1 MAYRFEIHKDKTG
14 QFRVRFKYSGEVI
27 FSTEAYT
34 TKASAQKAIKSI
46 KEKGPAAPIE
56 DLTIAPPA
64 KAAAGKPV
72 AKKRPAKN
80 ASSNSTVATATA
92 KPVAAAKAAAKAV
105 RSAIKTAVKT
115 TAKSKT

>member
-1 MAYRFEIHKDKTG
+1 MAYKFEIHKDKSG

-46 KEKGPAAPIE
+46 KEKGPAAPID
-56 DLTIAPPA
+56 DLTLATAAKASAKTTAA
-64 KAAAGKPV
+64 KAA
-72 AKKRPAKN
+72 
-80 ASSNSTVATATA
+80 A

-105 RSAIKTAVKT
+105 GAAVTKAAKTST
-115 TAKSKT
+115 NINTR

>member
-1 MAYRFEIHKDKTG
+1 MAYRFEIHKDKSG
-14 QFRVRFKYSGEVI
+14 QFRVRFKYSGEII

-56 DLTIAPPA
+56 DLTVPA
-64 KAAAGKPV
+64 KAPAKAPAKKPAKASAETAV
-72 AKKRPAKN
+72 AKA
-80 ASSNSTVATATA
+80 AA

-105 RSAIKTAVKT
+105 GAAVKTAVKT
-115 TAKSKT
+115 PAKKKA

>member
-1 MAYRFEIHKDKTG
+1 MAHTFEIHKDKSG

-46 KEKGPAAPIE
+46 KDNGPAAPVN
-56 DLTIAPPA
+56 DLTLAVKAPA
-64 KAAAGKPV
+64 KAAEKAP
-72 AKKRPAKN
+72 AKTPAKN
-80 ASSNSTVATATA
+80 SKPAAPAAA

-105 RSAIKTAVKT
+105 GAAVKSAVKT
-115 TAKSKT
+115 SSKK

>member
-56 DLTIAPPA
+56 DLTLASSTKAPANKPRATKIA
-64 KAAAGKPV
+64 
-72 AKKRPAKN
+72 AKN
-80 ASSNSTVATATA
+80 VSSNSTVAKATA
-92 KPVAAAKAAAKAV
+92 KPVAALEAAAKAV

-115 TAKSKT
+115 NAKSKT

>member
-56 DLTIAPPA
+56 DLTVAASAKPAAKASAKKPPA
-64 KAAAGKPV
+64 KSS
-72 AKKRPAKN
+72 AK
-80 ASSNSTVATATA
+80 NSTVATATA
-92 KPVAAAKAAAKAV
+92 KPVAAVKAAAKAV
-105 RSAIKTAVKT
+105 GSALKTAVKT
-115 TAKSKT
+115 NAK

>member
-56 DLTIAPPA
+56 DLTIAAPAKPA
-64 KAAAGKPV
+64 KAP
-72 AKKRPAKN
+72 AKKTPAK
-80 ASSNSTVATATA
+80 STSKNSTVATATA

-105 RSAIKTAVKT
+105 RSAIKSAVKT
-115 TAKSKT
+115 TAK